1 MEAVVEVEAVVG
13 ALQQLLS
20 MVELLLPLQH
30 LEALV
35 EAVVKQLQSTLQL
48 VDAVV
53 ELALPLQ
60 HLEALVE
67 AVVKE
72 LQSTP
77 QLVDAVVELQPLQLE
92 LFQPHMQ
99 L

>member
-35 EAVVKQLQSTLQL
+35 EAVVKEFQST
-48 VDAVV
+48 
-53 ELALPLQ
+53 
-60 HLEALVE
+60 
-67 AVVKE
+67 
-72 LQSTP
+72 S